1 MAVPTSLV
9 LLILWLLFEN
19 HFRLFG
25 FQLAYVLNP
34 VRQFEFL
41 FLHLLDDGFVL
52 FLLAPPIIGRD
63 FKKDLEFI
71 RLIRF
76 IIYRDS
82 HDFDFAFVRIP
93 QGQLAAVSLPVRAV
107 GLVVE
112 NFLEVE
118 GLKGVRGR
126 GLVSEDVIGRERLE
140 GVD

>member
-1 MAVPTSLV
+1 MK
-9 LLILWLLFEN
+9 
-19 HFRLFG
+19 
-25 FQLAYVLNP
+25 P
-34 VRQFEFL
+34 VRQFKFF

-52 FLLAPPIIGRD
+52 FLLAPRVIRRD
-63 FKKDLEFI
+63 FKKDLELI

-82 HDFDFAFVRIP
+82 HDFDFAFVGIP
-93 QGQLAAVSLPVRAV
+93 KRQLAAVSLPVRDV

-118 GLKGVRGR
+118 GLKGVSGR